1 MLNHI
6 LVPLDGSALA
16 ECVLPHVAALAS
28 VTHARITL
36 LHVLQQ
42 TQNEAGAPAV
52 DPVEWHLQKQN
63 VEKYL
68 EGIVHRLSEAGT
80 LGVESV
86 ILEGNPAGSVI
97 DFARSNNVDLISFSA
112 HEHILGIDFN

>member
-1 MLNHI
+1 MINHI

-16 ECVLPHVAALAS
+16 ECVLPHITAMAPVS
-28 VTHARITL
+28 HTRITL
-36 LHVLQQ
+36 LRILQQ
-42 TQNEAGAPAV
+42 PQNGGTPAV

-63 VEKYL
+63 AEKYL
-68 EGIVHRLSEAGT
+68 EGIVTRLSEAGI

-97 DFARSNNVDLISFSA
+97 DFAQHTWTQRAQWL
-112 HEHILGIDFN
+112 ER